1 MWLRMKDIV
10 SKPVNFNPGG
20 FLSVLQ
26 LSTINN
32 IDQLVTD
39 INDNVGYMD
48 RSLYKI
54 TYIYIIIKLDCCHS
68 EFHTR
73 QTVV

>member
-10 SKPVNFNPGG
+10 SKPVNFDPGV
-20 FLSVLQ
+20 FLNVLQ

-48 RSLYKI
+48 RSL
-54 TYIYIIIKLDCCHS
+54 H
-68 EFHTR
+68 
-73 QTVV
+73 